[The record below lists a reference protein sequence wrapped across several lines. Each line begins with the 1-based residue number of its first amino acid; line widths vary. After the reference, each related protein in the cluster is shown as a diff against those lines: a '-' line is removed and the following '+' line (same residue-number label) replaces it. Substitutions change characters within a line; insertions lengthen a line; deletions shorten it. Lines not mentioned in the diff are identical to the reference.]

1 MSANN
6 SRRIEPGFRIVHA
19 AIPESIFNH
28 AKSQAALSGLK
39 WPEFIAYVLLQHQ
52 SGSARR
58 PSDPVQEGQMLLDTP
73 PEEKRS

>member
-1 MSANN
+1 MTANN
-6 SRRIEPGFRIVHA
+6 SRRTEPGFRIVHA

-52 SGSARR
+52 SGSARK
-58 PSDPVQEGQMLLDTP
+58 PSDPMQSGKMLLEAL
-73 PEEKRS
+73 PEGERS

>member
-1 MSANN
+1 MTTKN
-6 SRRIEPGFRIVHA
+6 SRRTDPGLRIVHA

-52 SGSARR
+52 SGSASKPPDSVR
-58 PSDPVQEGQMLLDTP
+58 EGKMLLETP
-73 PEEKRS
+73 PEGERS